1 MFLYLNVTIIIK
13 TLINIFKINNVKLL
27 VLINKSNIDK
37 LPMKAPIIILFIFI
51 FLFNTIETLDNS
63 KKSKAKFK
71 NNTKSRYIFILIT
84 TMIIKKRH
92 RKLCRFKIIH

>member
-27 VLINKSNIDK
+27 ILINKSIIDK
-37 LPMKAPIIILFIFI
+37 LPIKAPIIILFIFI

>member
-27 VLINKSNIDK
+27 ILINKSNIDK
-37 LPMKAPIIILFIFI
+37 LPIKAPIIILFIFI

>member
-1 MFLYLNVTIIIK
+1 MFLYLNVAIIIK

-27 VLINKSNIDK
+27 ILINKSNIDK
-37 LPMKAPIIILFIFI
+37 LPIKAPIIILFIFI

>member
-37 LPMKAPIIILFIFI
+37 LPIKAPIIILFIFI

-71 NNTKSRYIFILIT
+71 NNTKSRYSIV
-84 TMIIKKRH
+84 
-92 RKLCRFKIIH
+92 FKFCL

>member
-37 LPMKAPIIILFIFI
+37 LPIKAPIIILFIFI